1 MSIQKTMN
9 YNKITTIFFIAGII
23 VMSSLYTAIP
33 LTAEFAKDF
42 KIPQSIATLNGV
54 AFSVTY
60 SVSCLFY
67 GTISEKYG
75 RIRTILFG
83 ICGLV
88 MICMVIGFVH
98 SFAILVVLRA
108 IQGIFA
114 AAFSPISITYVTE
127 TYSPIKRMTA
137 ISFISTSFML
147 SGIIGQNLSEI
158 IVGFSNW
165 HMVYFT
171 LTVLYIILA
180 FVIHRQIPESP
191 MKNPNIQLLKFFNN
205 FSDFKTNK
213 AVLLCYGVS
222 LTLLTMF
229 ISMYTVFN
237 NYVTSDTIGG
247 DETTAINA
255 KLFGIIGML
264 LSLIAGRISDR
275 IGVKNLILSALVVST
290 VALILMS
297 VTTNIVLLI
306 IWSVL
311 FVSGIAFAI
320 PSTISKVGLTVRG
333 NQGFFL
339 SVNTF
344 ILFLGTAI
352 APILSIVLNTI
363 SSFTVQFNI
372 IAVIGIIAIMIAL
385 CMPRRKNEVR

>member
-1 MSIQKTMN
+1 
-9 YNKITTIFFIAGII
+9 
-23 VMSSLYTAIP
+23 
-33 LTAEFAKDF
+33 
-42 KIPQSIATLNGV
+42 
-54 AFSVTY
+54 
-60 SVSCLFY
+60 
-67 GTISEKYG
+67 
-75 RIRTILFG
+75 
-83 ICGLV
+83 
-88 MICMVIGFVH
+88 
-98 SFAILVVLRA
+98 
-108 IQGIFA
+108 
-114 AAFSPISITYVTE
+114 
-127 TYSPIKRMTA
+127 
-137 ISFISTSFML
+137 ML
-147 SGIIGQNLSEI
+147 
-158 IVGFSNW
+158 W
-165 HMVYFT
+165 
-171 LTVLYIILA
+171 
-180 FVIHRQIPESP
+180 
-191 MKNPNIQLLKFFNN
+191 
-205 FSDFKTNK
+205 
-213 AVLLCYGVS
+213 VS

-237 NYVTSDTIGG
+237 HYVTSDTIGG

-264 LSLIAGRISDR
+264 LSLIAGRISDL

-344 ILFLGTAI
+344 VLFLGTAI

-385 CMPRRKNEVR
+385 CMPRRKYELR

>member
-1 MSIQKTMN
+1 MSIQKPMN

-42 KIPQSIATLNGV
+42 KIPQSVATLNGV
-54 AFSVTY
+54 AFSITY

-67 GTISEKYG
+67 GTISEKFG

-83 ICGLV
+83 ISGLV
-88 MICMVIGFVH
+88 VICLVIGLVH
-98 SFAILVVLRA
+98 SFTLLVILRA

-127 TYSPIKRMTA
+127 TYSPVKRMTA

-165 HMVYFT
+165 HVVYFT
-171 LTVLYIILA
+171 LTVLYIVLALVIL
-180 FVIHRQIPESP
+180 QNIPESP
-191 MKNPNIQLLKFFNN
+191 VKNPQIKLLKFLNN

-213 AVLLCYGVS
+213 TVLLCYGVS

-247 DETTAINA
+247 NDTTAINA
-255 KLFGIIGML
+255 KLFGVIGML
-264 LSLIAGRISDR
+264 LSLIAGRMSDR
-275 IGVKNLILSALVVST
+275 IGVKNVILGALIVST
-290 VALILMS
+290 LSLILMS
-297 VTTNIVLLI
+297 VTTNIIFLT
-306 IWSVL
+306 IWSVT

-320 PSTISKVGLTVRG
+320 PSTISKVGLIVNS

-352 APILSIVLNTI
+352 APVLSIVLKTMP
-363 SSFTVQFNI
+363 SFLMQFSI
-372 IAVIGIIAIMIAL
+372 IAGIGVIAIVIAL
-385 CMPRRKNEVR
+385 FLPRRKHEVR

>member
-1 MSIQKTMN
+1 MSIQKPMN

-42 KIPQSIATLNGV
+42 KIPQSVATLNGV
-54 AFSVTY
+54 AFSITY

-67 GTISEKYG
+67 GTISEKFG

-83 ICGLV
+83 ISGLV
-88 MICMVIGFVH
+88 VICLVIGLVH
-98 SFAILVVLRA
+98 SFTLLVILRA
-108 IQGIFA
+108 IQGVFA

-127 TYSPIKRMTA
+127 TYSPVKRMTA

-165 HMVYFT
+165 HVVYFT
-171 LTVLYIILA
+171 LTVLYIVLALVILKN
-180 FVIHRQIPESP
+180 IPESP
-191 MKNPNIQLLKFFNN
+191 VKNPQIKLLKFLNN

-213 AVLLCYGVS
+213 TVLLCYGVS

-247 DETTAINA
+247 NDTTAINA
-255 KLFGIIGML
+255 KLFGVIGML
-264 LSLIAGRISDR
+264 LSLIEGRMSDR
-275 IGVKNLILSALVVST
+275 IGVKNVILGALIVST
-290 VALILMS
+290 LSLILMS
-297 VTTNIVLLI
+297 VTTNIIFLT
-306 IWSVL
+306 IWSVT

-320 PSTISKVGLTVRG
+320 PSTISKVGLIVNS

-352 APILSIVLNTI
+352 APVLSIVLKTMPSI
-363 SSFTVQFNI
+363 LMQFNI
-372 IAVIGIIAIMIAL
+372 IAGIGVIAIVIAL
-385 CMPRRKNEVR
+385 FLPHRKHEVR

>member
-1 MSIQKTMN
+1 MQKPMN

-42 KIPQSIATLNGV
+42 KIPPSVATLNGV
-54 AFSVTY
+54 AFSITY

-67 GTISEKYG
+67 GTISEKFG

-83 ICGLV
+83 ISGLII
-88 MICMVIGFVH
+88 ICLVIGFIH
-98 SFAILVVLRA
+98 SFTLLVILRA
-108 IQGIFA
+108 IQGVFA

-127 TYSPIKRMTA
+127 TYSPVKRMTA

-158 IVGFSNW
+158 IVSFSNW
-165 HMVYFT
+165 HVVYFT
-171 LTVLYIILA
+171 LTILYILLA
-180 FVIHRQIPESP
+180 FVIYKNIPESP
-191 MKNPNIQLLKFFNN
+191 VKNPQIKLLRFFNN
-205 FSDFKTNK
+205 FSDFRTNK

-237 NYVTSDTIGG
+237 NYVTSDIIGG
-247 DETTAINA
+247 NETTAINA

-275 IGVKNLILSALVVST
+275 IGVKNIILGALIVST
-290 VALILMS
+290 VSLILMS
-297 VTTNIVLLI
+297 ITTNIILLI
-306 IWSVL
+306 VWSVT
-311 FVSGIAFAI
+311 FVGGIAFAI
-320 PSTISKVGLTVRG
+320 PSTISKVGLTVNG

-352 APILSIVLNTI
+352 APILSIELNRI
-363 SSFTVQFNI
+363 KSFTVQFNV
-372 IAVIGIIAIMIAL
+372 IAVIGIIAIVIAL
-385 CMPRRKNEVR
+385 FLPRKKNEIR

>member
-88 MICMVIGFVH
+88 MICMVMGFVH

-114 AAFSPISITYVTE
+114 AAFSPVSITYVTE
-127 TYSPIKRMTA
+127 TYSPVKRMTA

-158 IVGFSNW
+158 IVGFSIW
-165 HMVYFT
+165 HM
-171 LTVLYIILA
+171 VLYIILA

-191 MKNPNIQLLKFFNN
+191 VKNPDIQLLKFFNN

-237 NYVTSDTIGG
+237 HYVTSDTIGG

-264 LSLIAGRISDR
+264 LSLIAGRISDL

-344 ILFLGTAI
+344 VLFLGTAI

-385 CMPRRKNEVR
+385 CMPRRKYELR

>member
-1 MSIQKTMN
+1 MQKPMN

-42 KIPQSIATLNGV
+42 KIPPSVATLNGV
-54 AFSVTY
+54 AFSITY

-67 GTISEKYG
+67 GTISEKFG

-83 ICGLV
+83 ISGLII
-88 MICMVIGFVH
+88 ICLVIGFIH
-98 SFAILVVLRA
+98 SFTLLVILRA
-108 IQGIFA
+108 IQGVFA

-127 TYSPIKRMTA
+127 TYSPVKRMTA

-158 IVGFSNW
+158 IVSFSNW
-165 HMVYFT
+165 HVVYFT
-171 LTVLYIILA
+171 LTILYILLA
-180 FVIHRQIPESP
+180 FVIYKNIPESP
-191 MKNPNIQLLKFFNN
+191 IKNPQIKLLRFFNN
-205 FSDFKTNK
+205 FSDFRTNK

-237 NYVTSDTIGG
+237 NYVTSDVIGG
-247 DETTAINA
+247 NETTAINA

-264 LSLIAGRISDR
+264 LSFIAGRISDR
-275 IGVKNLILSALVVST
+275 IGVKNIILGALIVST
-290 VALILMS
+290 VSLTLMS
-297 VTTNIVLLI
+297 ITTNIILLI
-306 IWSVL
+306 VWSVT
-311 FVSGIAFAI
+311 FVGGIAFAI
-320 PSTISKVGLTVRG
+320 PSTISKVGLTVNG

-352 APILSIVLNTI
+352 APILSIELNRI
-363 SSFTVQFNI
+363 KSFTVQFNV
-372 IAVIGIIAIMIAL
+372 IAVIGIIAIVIAL
-385 CMPRRKNEVR
+385 FLPRRKNEIR

>member
-1 MSIQKTMN
+1 
-9 YNKITTIFFIAGII
+9 
-23 VMSSLYTAIP
+23 MSSLYTAIP

-88 MICMVIGFVH
+88 MICMVMGFVH

-114 AAFSPISITYVTE
+114 AAFSPVSITYVTE
-127 TYSPIKRMTA
+127 TYSPVKRMTA

-191 MKNPNIQLLKFFNN
+191 VKNPDIQLLKFFNN

-237 NYVTSDTIGG
+237 HYVTSDTIGG

-264 LSLIAGRISDR
+264 LSLIAGRISDL

-344 ILFLGTAI
+344 VLFLGTAI

-385 CMPRRKNEVR
+385 CMPRRKYELG